1 MMQVQAAPV
10 IASGVQVRAPPTL
23 EPAPVLFHTVKG
35 YLDFC
40 QELLP
45 EFATDWDTDEE
56 LPDEERFNA
65 VASMWKEYDQSFRR
79 EYDMNGAKNEPN
91 ERRPCPVPGYDR
103 LCPMLTPYQVEG
115 VLNALNRCE
124 TEWNTK
130 EWGKGTQRP
139 PPPAVRGYLD
149 DEWSES

>member
-23 EPAPVLFHTVKG
+23 EPVPVLFHTMKG

-45 EFATDWDTDEE
+45 EFADEDGEE

-79 EYDMNGAKNEPN
+79 HYDMNAAKNEPN
-91 ERRPCPVPGYDR
+91 EHRPCPVPGYAR

-124 TEWNTK
+124 IEWNTK
-130 EWGKGTQRP
+130 EWGKGSQGP
-139 PPPAVRGYLD
+139 PPPTVRGYLD

>member
-1 MMQVQAAPV
+1 M
-10 IASGVQVRAPPTL
+10 
-23 EPAPVLFHTVKG
+23 KG

-45 EFATDWDTDEE
+45 EFADEDGEE

-79 EYDMNGAKNEPN
+79 HYDMNAAKNEPTTL
-91 ERRPCPVPGYDR
+91 RPSHVPGFGR
-103 LCPMLTPYQVEG
+103 VCPMLTPYQVEG

-124 TEWNTK
+124 IEWNTE
-130 EWGKGTQRP
+130 EWGKGVQRP
-139 PPPAVRGYLD
+139 PPPTVRGYLD

>member
-1 MMQVQAAPV
+1 MQLRSGTV
-10 IASGVQVRAPPTL
+10 ITSEVQVRAPATVK
-23 EPAPVLFHTVKG
+23 PAPVLFHTVKG

-65 VASMWKEYDQSFRR
+65 VASMWKEYDQGFRR
-79 EYDMNGAKNEPN
+79 TYDMKAAKNEPN
-91 ERRPCPVPGYDR
+91 ELRPSHVPGFGR
-103 LCPMLTPYQVEG
+103 VCPMLTPYQVEG
-115 VLNALNRCE
+115 VLNALNSCE
-124 TEWNTK
+124 SEWNTN
-130 EWGKGTQRP
+130 EWGHGTRK
-139 PPPAVRGYLD
+139 PPATVRGYLD